1 MKQILLL
8 FISVFALTT
17 NAAVITKDINYS
29 LTAGVYQVD
38 VNNNGTK
45 DLFFRLKYDNGS
57 QTIYC
62 RFGVIDLNGSVDNS
76 KGTEG
81 DWVGNNA
88 NWTDS
93 MNIFTAPGGFIDG
106 SSWCLGG
113 DTGYFAFAFAEGSNY
128 YKGWMQVN
136 TVSANNLRIIRCS
149 YNNVPDADINF
160 GELGTTGINSTAEE
174 KASINLAGR
183 ELSVNAQP
191 VVLEGAQLV
200 VCDLTGRLCATKEI
214 TAADSRLSLNGVLPG
229 IYIASFYTA
238 GGKVVSKKIA
248 VE

>member
-1 MKQILLL
+1 MQNPQLNYDPFSRL
-8 FISVFALTT
+8 FAD
-17 NAAVITKDINYS
+17 DIH
-29 LTAGVYQVD
+29 
-38 VNNNGTK
+38 GTK

-62 RFGVIDLNGSVDNS
+62 RFGVIDLNGSVDNGT
-76 KGTEG
+76 GTEG

-88 NWTDS
+88 FWMDS

-106 SSWCLGG
+106 SSWCRGG
-113 DTGYFAFAFAEGSNY
+113 DTCYFAFAFAEGSNY
-128 YKGWMQVN
+128 YKGWVQVN

-174 KASINLAGR
+174 KASINLTGR

-191 VVLEGAQLV
+191 VVLEGGQLV

-229 IYIASFYTA
+229 IYIASLYTA